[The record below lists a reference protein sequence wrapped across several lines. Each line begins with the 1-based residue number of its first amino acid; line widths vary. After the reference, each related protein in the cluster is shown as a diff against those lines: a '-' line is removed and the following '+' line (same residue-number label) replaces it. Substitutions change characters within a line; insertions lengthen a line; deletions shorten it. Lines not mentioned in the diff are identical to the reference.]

1 MVTGG
6 LVVVVTG
13 GLVVGVT
20 VGVVVAVEPGELDP
34 AFVVGAVVV
43 VVVVVVLV
51 VVDGLVPTVP
61 GRAVVGTEEGVG
73 ALAPADDPGC
83 SLATVTQMNAVAPPA
98 STIDVLVRRLMRAC
112 ARARATG
119 EYMFRTRLMPDHGKQ
134 TLAPGRGRTRGPR
147 RATAYGSNL
156 KNS

>member
-1 MVTGG
+1 MVVGG
-6 LVVVVTG
+6 LVVVVVGGIVVEVTG
-13 GLVVGVT
+13 GLVVGV
-20 VGVVVAVEPGELDP
+20 VVAAEPGELDP

-61 GRAVVGTEEGVG
+61 RCAVVGTEEGAG

-98 STIDVLVRRLMRAC
+98 STIAVLVRRLMRAC
-112 ARARATG
+112 ARARAVG
-119 EYMFRTRLMPDHGKQ
+119 EYMFRTRLTPDHGNQ
-134 TLAPGRGRTRGPR
+134 T
-147 RATAYGSNL
+147 
-156 KNS
+156 